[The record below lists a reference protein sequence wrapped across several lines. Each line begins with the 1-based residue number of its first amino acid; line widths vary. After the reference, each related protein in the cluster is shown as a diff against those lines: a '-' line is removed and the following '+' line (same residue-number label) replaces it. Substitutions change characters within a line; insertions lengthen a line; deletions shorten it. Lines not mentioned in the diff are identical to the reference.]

1 MPITSSG
8 EIALIA
14 DIEAEFDQTGTEDIS
29 LVQAATDAG
38 LSTTDASMFG
48 FYGESDVALGAITTN
63 SMSSVSGS
71 GMTLNGNITSD
82 GGGTITDHGF
92 YFGTSSTY
100 TSNTKV
106 SLGSGSVGSYS
117 SVRTGLNSQ
126 TTYYATAYVVNS
138 VGETVGSTVSAA
150 TPFVYATANLS
161 TLQTQL
167 LTAQYYTTIY
177 IFKQYYSGYQVLN
190 YPTSGTQGYT
200 TGSTQ
205 TNNWLYNA
213 PDKSVYTNA
222 QMRVHSYFLQN
233 TSYGP
238 HNTYT
243 DYYFKVYK
251 SGNFSNWSQYLAT
264 GSGVSFSMTSAG
276 TRSQLSG
283 YGNRG
288 TTSYST
294 VQMGWIFN
302 W

>member
-38 LSTTDASMFG
+38 LSTTDVSMFG
-48 FYGESDVALGAITTN
+48 FYGESDVALGAVTTN
-63 SMSSVSGS
+63 SISSVTGS

-82 GGGTITDHGF
+82 GGSTITDHGF
-92 YFGTSSTY
+92 YFGTSATY
-100 TSNTKV
+100 SSNTKI
-106 SLGSGSVGSYS
+106 SLGTGSVGSYS
-117 SVRTGLNSQ
+117 SVRTGLSSQ

-150 TPFVYATANLS
+150 TPFVYQTANLS
-161 TLQTQL
+161 TLQQQL
-167 LTAQYYTTIY
+167 VTSAYYTTFY

-190 YPTSGTQGYT
+190 YPNTGTQQYT

-205 TNNWLYNA
+205 TNNWVYNA

-222 QMRVHSYFLQN
+222 QMRVHCYFSQN
-233 TSYGP
+233 TSFGP
-238 HNTYT
+238 HDTYT

-251 SGNFSNWSQYLAT
+251 SSNFTNWSQYIAS

-288 TTSYST
+288 TTGYSA